1 MAKEPYMQELAC
13 GGGSCCLVV
22 SPTCL
27 LVSSEG
33 ALVNI
38 SFLPVFI
45 SLFFFLPS
53 KYLSFKVSEK
63 LALCKLVLCKKHNY
77 LKVYLRLYLL
87 NFIS

>member
-1 MAKEPYMQELAC
+1 MWWGKLLLGCVSHLSVGEL
-13 GGGSCCLVV
+13 GGSSCEYFF
-22 SPTCL
+22 
-27 LVSSEG
+27 SSCFH
-33 ALVNI
+33 L
-38 SFLPVFI
+38 SF
-45 SLFFFLPS
+45 FFFLPS

>member
-27 LVSSEG
+27 LVSLEG

-45 SLFFFLPS
+45 SSFFSPS

-77 LKVYLRLYLL
+77 LRLHLL